1 MRIDVKTIIVVLLCI
16 ITPFLLTG
24 CGFKD
29 IDKRLFVVSVG
40 IDPAKNSEKKF
51 LISLKFAVP
60 IVEEKSNISF
70 IVSQEADTISEAVR
84 IIKTKVDKEI
94 DFSHA
99 KVIVYNQDVLKP
111 MFEPN
116 LYYWFSRRRDIQKVS
131 WVAIGKPTA
140 LEVLKVKPK
149 TELLPSNALF
159 LALGRDGSETPYIIS
174 EFLFEFK
181 KRFSEKGLDPLLPII
196 EAKEDLFEINKVG
209 LFDKN
214 QLKVTL
220 KPEETKMLNFILN
233 DESKSAVKIGN
244 ENETF
249 IIDTAK
255 VKTKYKIITKNQEE
269 PYIKVDVYINGRLE
283 EALFSVKNNY
293 LPKYEKIASKE
304 LNKSFQKVLVKIQNA
319 NVDPIGFGLLYR
331 SRHFEKDDWETW
343 QRIYPT
349 IKFKVNTKV
358 QIEDTGLVE

>member
-1 MRIDVKTIIVVLLCI
+1 MRIYLKPISIVLLCMM
-16 ITPFLLTG
+16 TPYLLSG

-29 IDKRLFVVSVG
+29 IDKRLFVVSIG

-51 LISLKFAVP
+51 LISLKFAIPV
-60 IVEEKSNISF
+60 VEEKANESF
-70 IVSQEADTISEAVR
+70 IVSEEADSISEAVR

-99 KVIVYNQDVLKP
+99 KVIIYNQDVLKP
-111 MFEPN
+111 KMAPN
-116 LYYWFSRRRDIQKVS
+116 LYYWFVRRRDIQEVS
-131 WVAIGKPTA
+131 WVAIGNPSA
-140 LEVLKVKPK
+140 LDVLKVKPK
-149 TELLPSNALF
+149 TERLPSNALF

-174 EFLFEFK
+174 EFLFDFK

-196 EAKEDLFEINKVG
+196 EAKKDLFEINKVG
-209 LFDKN
+209 LLDKK

-220 KPEETKMLNFILN
+220 KPEETKILNFFLN
-233 DESKSAVKIGN
+233 DESKSAIKIDN
-244 ENETF
+244 EDKKF

-255 VKTKYKIITKNQEE
+255 VKTKYKIITSNQKQ
-269 PYIKVDVYINGRLE
+269 PYIKVDVIINGRIE
-283 EALFSVKNNY
+283 EALFSIKNND
-293 LPKYEKIASKE
+293 LSKYENIASKE
-304 LNKSFQKVLVKIQNA
+304 LNKSFQKVLEKMRDT
-319 NVDPIGFGLLYR
+319 NVDPIGFGLHYR

-349 IKFKVNTKV
+349 IKFKVSTKV